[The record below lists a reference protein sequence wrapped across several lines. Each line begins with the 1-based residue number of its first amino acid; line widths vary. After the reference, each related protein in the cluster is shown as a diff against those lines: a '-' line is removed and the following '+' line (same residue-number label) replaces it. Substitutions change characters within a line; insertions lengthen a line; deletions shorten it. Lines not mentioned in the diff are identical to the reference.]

1 LPKELEGLRMW
12 GFGPFGGFF
21 HAWWALANS
30 VFWIAVVVFLVA
42 AFSRAGRHPA
52 GPFWRSTQALDILE
66 QRYARGEIG
75 RDEYLQKKN
84 DLMSRGPGA

>member
-1 LPKELEGLRMW
+1 MW

-21 HAWWALANS
+21 HAWWSIANS
-30 VFWIAVVVFLVA
+30 VFWVAVA
-42 AFSRAGRHPA
+42 ALVFVVIGRGGPRHAG
-52 GPFWRSTQALDILE
+52 GPFWRGSAALDILE

-84 DLMSRGPGA
+84 DLMDRGSSAPGP

>member
-1 LPKELEGLRMW
+1 MW

-21 HAWWALANS
+21 HAWWGMANAI
-30 VFWIAVVVFLVA
+30 FWVAVVCLLFA
-42 AFSRAGRHPA
+42 AGRGPRRPA
-52 GPFWRSTQALDILE
+52 GPFWRNSQALDILE

-84 DLMSRGPGA
+84 DLMNHGPMG